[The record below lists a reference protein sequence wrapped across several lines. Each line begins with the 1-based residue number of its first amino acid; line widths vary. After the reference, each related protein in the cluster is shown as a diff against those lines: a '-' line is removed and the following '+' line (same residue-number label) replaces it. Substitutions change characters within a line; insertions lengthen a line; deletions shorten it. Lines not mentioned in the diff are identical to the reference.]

1 MLTQLQISLSTVHF
15 LIKFLTQIWVCP
27 YSHNP
32 AFFFRVYDIK
42 LLNGS
47 EYE

>member
-1 MLTQLQISLSTVHF
+1 MLTQLQLSLSTVHF
-15 LIKFLTQIWVCP
+15 LITFLTQIWVCP

-32 AFFFRVYDIK
+32 ALYDIK